1 MKATANKI
9 KNYDIPKK
17 ENIICGNMNKKKSFS
32 QYQYSNNDNHDNNH
46 INIIERTYVPIEL
59 TLHLVSERRYCHT

>member
-1 MKATANKI
+1 MRQHEQ
-9 KNYDIPKK
+9 KK
-17 ENIICGNMNKKKSFS
+17 TFLL
-32 QYQYSNNDNHDNNH
+32 YQYSNDNDHDNNH